1 MFPFFTLSYTIFFL
15 CSLLRLKPFQWQP
28 LVILM
33 RCRLCCFV
41 IAKLVHFPISDK
53 ENLLFQA
60 VFSSI
65 IDWRQC
71 YWHVSNDL
79 IDLHQCFELMY
90 INLPNHHDYEKE
102 FLPINKVI
110 ELAKVKQNLSV
121 FAYISIVIRLYE
133 VSYIPTTWSIT
144 LKRTYYF
151 LKERLFYV
159 TINFLFYK

>member
-60 VFSSI
+60 VFSSKV
-65 IDWRQC
+65 DWRQC

-79 IDLHQCFELMY
+79 IDLHQRFELMY

-110 ELAKVKQNLSV
+110 ELAKVRQHLSV
-121 FAYISIVIRLYE
+121 FIYFSIVIRLYE
-133 VSYIPTTWSIT
+133 VSCIPTTWSIT
-144 LKRTYYF
+144 LK
-151 LKERLFYV
+151 LSLLFP
-159 TINFLFYK
+159 